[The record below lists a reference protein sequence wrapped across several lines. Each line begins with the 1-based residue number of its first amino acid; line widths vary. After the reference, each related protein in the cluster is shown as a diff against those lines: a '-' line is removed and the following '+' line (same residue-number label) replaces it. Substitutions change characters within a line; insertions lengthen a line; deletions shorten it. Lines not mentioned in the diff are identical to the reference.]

1 MAATPSS
8 FLKSSEVA
16 AVSSLLGRVEA
27 VDKMAK
33 VGMNIAK
40 VAVSAGVGEGGV
52 ARLAKSLAD
61 GRSMM
66 RMGQW
71 VKSSVNVQD
80 SVNTV
85 VNKEGSMGVLPALKV
100 IRSVSDMGYKIGDN
114 VTFLSK
120 QGVIEADAPKWA
132 TATKRLQFTMFGI
145 DALNASVALMNSTS
159 TSRTPAVL
167 ARSVFDCLM
176 VLQGT
181 KWVPAYDSV
190 PSWFPSACGMAS
202 GTIAATHLITDAVQS
217 ERKKREQ

>member
-1 MAATPSS
+1 MAACPPSL
-8 FLKSSEVA
+8 LKSAEVA

-33 VGMNIAK
+33 VGMNLAK
-40 VAVSAGVGEGGV
+40 VAVCAGVADGG
-52 ARLAKSLAD
+52 AAKLAKSLAD

-80 SVNTV
+80 AVNGV
-85 VNKEGSMGVLPALKV
+85 VRAEGVQTQPLLQVVRQAA
-100 IRSVSDMGYKIGDN
+100 DMGYKIGDN

-120 QGVIEADAPKWA
+120 QGVVEADAPRWA

-145 DALNASVALMNSTS
+145 DALNAATAIVNNNG
-159 TSRTPAVL
+159 TSRTPAIL
-167 ARSVFDCLM
+167 MRSVCDCLM

-181 KWVPAYDSV
+181 KWAPWYDAV
-190 PSWFPSACGMAS
+190 PSWFPSACGLVS
-202 GTIAATHLITDAVQS
+202 GSIAASHLITDAVES
-217 ERKKREQ
+217 ERKKEGK